1 MVPRPAGRDE
11 TRKNFVMK
19 KLLSIPRVYKDYRNV
34 QRATIAKDAFTAII
48 DFGYQH
54 YALGDL
60 LTKEVSFACEAEEAG
75 LEHIDLVVAI
85 DPARPSAPA
94 QGFVTPENYHNHFIN
109 LAPALLCT
117 PRMRSFRLLRD
128 GGMTNAFIREAA
140 KVSGAA
146 MWPSYEDQI
155 TRNITYPLGHHSI
168 NAFYEKHGHI
178 PKLAPPRGY
187 AEWARKYRDRFL
199 SDKFVVALNPRQS
212 RLTPNPAVIYRD
224 ADLSEW
230 YEFIKTAGEK
240 YPNVQFLQLGGFDEW
255 RRELGDFE
263 NVTILREQGLSLA
276 HELAMLT
283 ISDLFIGTSSGFATM
298 ATFTNTP
305 YLICDIEHFFAPFAG
320 VEVGTPHYPFANEDQ
335 ILLWGRETSDLLLAH
350 LARHLDRLQS
360 PQNRTKA
367 EIPAAMS
374 LR

>member
-1 MVPRPAGRDE
+1 
-11 TRKNFVMK
+11 MK
-19 KLLSIPRVYKDYRNV
+19 KLLSIPRTFKDFRNI
-34 QRATIAKDAFTAII
+34 QRSTIADDAFIAII

-75 LEHIDLVVAI
+75 LEHIDLVVVI

-94 QGFVTPENYHNHFIN
+94 QGFVTPENYQNHFIN

-128 GGMTNAFIREAA
+128 GGMTAAFVREAA
-140 KVSGAA
+140 KASGVA

-155 TRNITYPLGHHSI
+155 ARNITYPLGHHAI
-168 NAFYEKHGHI
+168 NAFHEKHSHI

-187 AEWARKYRDRFL
+187 EDWARKYRERFL
-199 SDKFVVALNPRQS
+199 ADKFVVALNPRQS

-230 YEFIKTAGEK
+230 YEFIRIAGEK
-240 YPNVQFLQLGGFDEW
+240 YPDVQFLQLGGFDEW
-255 RRELGDFE
+255 RRELWNLD

-298 ATFTNTP
+298 ATFTDTP

-320 VEVGTPHYPFANEDQ
+320 VEVGAPHYPFGHKDQ

-350 LARHLDRLQS
+350 LARHMDRPRS
-360 PQNRTKA
+360 DKA
-367 EIPAAMS
+367 PAKIEIPAPMS